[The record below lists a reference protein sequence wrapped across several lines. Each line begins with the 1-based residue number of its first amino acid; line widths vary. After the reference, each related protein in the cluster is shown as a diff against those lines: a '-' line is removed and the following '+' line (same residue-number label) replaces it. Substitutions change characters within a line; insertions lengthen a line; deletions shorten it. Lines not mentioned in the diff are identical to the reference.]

1 MSVEY
6 LKITSKNKEVLLNN
20 PELFTQMY
28 FFSISKISRESMT
41 IEQFYNFVNKKL
53 VTHNAMIYLAKEGNK
68 IISGLEGRIRV
79 IEDNSKF
86 KEFYISSIFVNPNVK
101 NNNNDLELKI
111 LLRTIADLRVNYKHI
126 INAKTTGLN
135 STIYSIF
142 KKATGEQKIELFTK
156 YGNKKAEC
164 LRKVGNKNKIVT
176 YKGINLETI
185 SPDIYITRKKV
196 SRVKPISPKPK

>member
-1 MSVEY
+1 
-6 LKITSKNKEVLLNN
+6 LNN
-20 PELFTQMY
+20 SELFTQMY
-28 FFSISKISRESMT
+28 LLSLSKNSRESMNLDL
-41 IEQFYNFVNKKL
+41 FYNIVNTKL
-53 VTHNAMIYLAKEGNK
+53 VKHDVMIYLAKEGDTLL
-68 IISGLEGRIRV
+68 SGLEGRIRST
-79 IEDNSKF
+79 EGNSKF
-86 KEFYISSIFVNPNVK
+86 KEFYISSIFVNPTVK

-156 YGNKKAEC
+156 YGNKKAEF

-196 SRVKPISPKPK
+196 PRIKQIKPKIK